1 MQATMIE
8 SAAKA
13 CQGKRKSIFAD
24 CTDTPIKLTSK
35 TLELRSLMFGIRKRR
50 PPPFGG
56 IHVDDDKDIQ
66 ELKPEVESRNDL
78 WSEARLLLRDLIF
91 ALMIAALVVVFIV
104 QPVKVEGTSMLPRL
118 HDGERIFVN
127 KLIYYD
133 EYRWAPKIERG
144 DIVVFW
150 FPDDPSK
157 SYIKRVIGLPGDVIE
172 VREGIVRVNGRDVE
186 EGYLD
191 PRLNLSHR
199 SQSPTDVRANYYF
212 VMGDNRDNSSDSRS
226 WGLVPKKYIYG
237 KALFRYWPIT
247 AASVIH
253 HENLNPAPGQ
263 LPPGYGPADDQENP
277 LGESSP
283 QPSIPG
289 SPPQP

>member
-1 MQATMIE
+1 M
-8 SAAKA
+8 
-13 CQGKRKSIFAD
+13 
-24 CTDTPIKLTSK
+24 L
-35 TLELRSLMFGIRKRR
+35 GIRARR

-56 IHVDDDKDIQ
+56 VHIDDDKDIQ
-66 ELKPEVESRNDL
+66 VERPEETSHSHL
-78 WSEARLLLRDLIF
+78 WSEARLLLRDLVF

-127 KLIYYD
+127 KLVYYD

-157 SYIKRVIGLPGDVIE
+157 SYIKRVIGLPGDTVE
-172 VREGIVRVNGRDVE
+172 VHEGLVRVNGQDLE
-186 EGYLD
+186 ERYLD
-191 PRLNLSHR
+191 PRFNLSHR
-199 SQSPTDVRANYYF
+199 SQAPVYVRPNYYF
-212 VMGDNRDNSSDSRS
+212 VMGDNRDNSSDSRI

-237 KALFRYWPIT
+237 KALFRYWPLG

-253 HENLNPAPGQ
+253 HENVATVPPPVQYRSPEPSDAPNDE
-263 LPPGYGPADDQENP
+263 YDR
-277 LGESSP
+277 
-283 QPSIPG
+283 
-289 SPPQP
+289 

>member
-1 MQATMIE
+1 M
-8 SAAKA
+8 
-13 CQGKRKSIFAD
+13 
-24 CTDTPIKLTSK
+24 L
-35 TLELRSLMFGIRKRR
+35 GIRTRR

-56 IHVDDDKDIQ
+56 IQITDDKDIQ
-66 ELKPEVESRNDL
+66 IQRPEIASRNSL
-78 WSEARLLLRDLIF
+78 WAEARLLFRDLVF

-133 EYRWAPKIERG
+133 EYSWAPKVDRG

-157 SYIKRVIGLPGDVIE
+157 SYIKRVVGLPGDTIE
-172 VREGIVRVNGRDVE
+172 MRDGTVRVNGAQIDER
-186 EGYLD
+186 YLD
-191 PRLNLSHR
+191 PRFNVSPK
-199 SQSPTDVRANYYF
+199 SQAPVYVRPNYYF

-226 WGLVPKKYIYG
+226 WGLVPKKYVYG
-237 KALFRYWPIT
+237 KALLRYWPLS

-253 HENLNPAPGQ
+253 HEDISPAVPPPSGYQPGLQ
-263 LPPGYGPADDQENP
+263 EPPNGNE
-277 LGESSP
+277 ER
-283 QPSIPG
+283 
-289 SPPQP
+289 

>member
-1 MQATMIE
+1 M
-8 SAAKA
+8 
-13 CQGKRKSIFAD
+13 
-24 CTDTPIKLTSK
+24 L
-35 TLELRSLMFGIRKRR
+35 GIRTRR

-56 IHVDDDKDIQ
+56 IQVTDDKDIQ
-66 ELKPEVESRNDL
+66 IHRPEAASRSSL
-78 WSEARLLLRDLIF
+78 WAEARLLFRDLVF

-133 EYRWAPKIERG
+133 EYRWAPKVDRG

-157 SYIKRVIGLPGDVIE
+157 SYIKRVVGLPGDTIE
-172 VREGIVRVNGRDVE
+172 MRDGTVRVNGSQIDER
-186 EGYLD
+186 YLD
-191 PRLNLSHR
+191 PRFNVSPK
-199 SQSPTDVRANYYF
+199 SQAPVYIRPNYYF

-237 KALFRYWPIT
+237 KALFRYWPLSV
-247 AASVIH
+247 ASVIH
-253 HENLNPAPGQ
+253 HEDISPAVPPPSGYQPG
-263 LPPGYGPADDQENP
+263 LQEMPNVNEEP
-277 LGESSP
+277 
-283 QPSIPG
+283 
-289 SPPQP
+289 

>member
-1 MQATMIE
+1 M
-8 SAAKA
+8 
-13 CQGKRKSIFAD
+13 
-24 CTDTPIKLTSK
+24 L
-35 TLELRSLMFGIRKRR
+35 GIRTRR

-56 IHVDDDKDIQ
+56 IQVTDDKDIQ
-66 ELKPEVESRNDL
+66 IHRPEAASRNSLWAESR
-78 WSEARLLLRDLIF
+78 LLFRDLIF

-133 EYRWAPKIERG
+133 EYRWAPKVERG

-157 SYIKRVIGLPGDVIE
+157 SYIKRVVGLPGDTIE
-172 VREGIVRVNGRDVE
+172 MREGTVRVNGTEIDE
-186 EGYLD
+186 KYLD
-191 PRLNLSHR
+191 PRFNVSPK
-199 SQSPTDVRANYYF
+199 SQEPVYVRPNYYF

-226 WGLVPKKYIYG
+226 WGQVPKKYVYG
-237 KALFRYWPIT
+237 KALFRYWPLS

-253 HENLNPAPGQ
+253 HEDISPSVPSPAGY
-263 LPPGYGPADDQENP
+263 PPGVQE
-277 LGESSP
+277 
-283 QPSIPG
+283 IPG
-289 SPPQP
+289 INEER